1 MSKTETHTERV
12 TKLFT
17 KISDESGKNRALL
30 DLAKIV
36 LLSRLATGK
45 ELGESA
51 EVSENIHP
59 KVAELLNR
67 NAGDNW
73 LKVNEYSDKLTEEDP
88 KMALE
93 LAVDLWFLD
102 TKTGSEEQ
110 NEVNAFLA
118 TSGLTILGSEKI
130 KEKLARYFE
139 NGEKGGQLATD
150 LQTLMKTDLSSFDTP
165 ESFSDPR
172 AYSTLAA
179 IYTGLGFKDEVGAKA
194 QELYELAKHRALA
207 GDVKSAFII
216 ETDSFEDCDFMKK
229 RFEDVSKE
237 E

>member
-1 MSKTETHTERV
+1 MSKTEAHTERV

-17 KISDESGKNRALL
+17 KISDESSKNLALQEL
-30 DLAKIV
+30 IEIV

-51 EVSENIHP
+51 EVSENINP

-88 KMALE
+88 EMALE

-102 TKTGSEEQ
+102 TTTGSEEQ

-139 NGEKGGQLATD
+139 NGDKGGLLAD
-150 LQTLMKTDLSSFDTP
+150 ELQALMKTDLSSFDTP
-165 ESFSDPR
+165 ESFLDPR

-179 IYTGLGFKDEVGAKA
+179 IYTGLGFNDGVGTKA
-194 QELYELAKHRALA
+194 QELYGLAKQRALA
-207 GDVKSAFII
+207 GDVKSAFKI

-229 RFEDVSKE
+229 RFEDVYKE